1 MRRFRKLRRLRR
13 WRKWS
18 ARFLV
23 EIFLQIYAFQL
34 IMNFCVVFLRKLK
47 RYIWGVVGSIF
58 MRHFIHF
65 AEKIEPMAYTYGFEK
80 LKVWLNSIA
89 LVKTIYSCTRNFPN
103 EEKFGIT
110 SQIRR
115 SSLSVPTNISE
126 GVSRKTPKDQAH
138 FTTIAYSSLTE
149 TLNLLI
155 IVKELSL
162 MNEDDSA
169 KCRRQVE
176 EVSFLLNNLR
186 KSQQPSTFST
196 SLTSSTS

>member
-1 MRRFRKLRRLRR
+1 MIASFC
-13 WRKWS
+13 
-18 ARFLV
+18 
-23 EIFLQIYAFQL
+23 IIILQIL
-34 IMNFCVVFLRKLK
+34 E
-47 RYIWGVVGSIF
+47 RYIWGIFGSVIIG
-58 MRHFIHF
+58 RFIHF

-80 LKVWLNSIA
+80 LKVWQNSIA
-89 LVKTIYSCTRNFPN
+89 LVKTIYCCTRNFPN

-155 IVKELSL
+155 IAKELSL
-162 MNEDDSA
+162 MNEDDYA
-169 KCRRQVE
+169 RCRKQVE

-186 KSQQPSTFST
+186 KSQQP
-196 SLTSSTS
+196 